1 MDRQAYASVKASAL
15 PERARDEAML
25 PPYGRTLQSRLVM
38 LDRLY
43 RTAVYVTRMY
53 GGVGGEEP

>member
-1 MDRQAYASVKASAL
+1 VG
-15 PERARDEAML
+15 PPARPGLRGESESWR
-25 PPYGRTLQSRLVM
+25 RTPCSR
-38 LDRLY
+38 Y

>member
-1 MDRQAYASVKASAL
+1 LPCQAMPLIGWACHVSISAL
-15 PERARDEAML
+15 VIDVR
-25 PPYGRTLQSRLVM
+25 
-38 LDRLY
+38 Y